1 MAANTAAITPMSP
14 VIGIATLVSPTALT
28 SRANI
33 TGTTGLTQLTPTST
47 NGKKVPLITVQST
60 ATSVVGS
67 LFIWLFN
74 GTTSY
79 LIDEIIISAITPG
92 TTVAGFN
99 TYRDYTSYWNSSIV
113 LPPTYQLYVSVTVQ
127 QNLTILAHGGDY

>member
-1 MAANTAAITPMSP
+1 MAANTLPISPVSP
-14 VIGIATLVSPTALT
+14 VIGIATLVAPTALT
-28 SRANI
+28 TRTNI

-60 ATSVVGS
+60 QTSVAGLLS
-67 LFIWLFN
+67 IWLYN

-79 LIDEIIISAITPG
+79 LIDEIPITVVTPSTTAIAFSVQRYYETL
-92 TTVAGFN
+92 
-99 TYRDYTSYWNSSIV
+99 WNSSIV